1 MLEYLKLYLFSL
13 LIKRSES
20 TGGASPFRSLK
31 VSMAMVLILRVS
43 RVGKFALVSNSVK
56 ELIKSS

>member
-20 TGGASPFRSLK
+20 TVGASQFRILK

-43 RVGKFALVSNSVK
+43 RVGKFALVSNSVYHK
-56 ELIKSS
+56 NGSS

>member
-1 MLEYLKLYLFSL
+1 MVEYLKLYLFSF

-20 TGGASPFRSLK
+20 IDGASPFRILK

-43 RVGKFALVSNSVK
+43 RVGKFALVSNSV
-56 ELIKSS
+56 